1 MLIVFVDQ
9 REVRCVV
16 SRLYTLLYGVRTH
29 PFPETGQAVC
39 QTDGHYQP
47 GLRDQIP
54 GHPG

>member
-39 QTDGHYQP
+39 QADGHYQP